1 VTSPAA
7 RNRVGEVVGDKY
19 RIVRFLAEGGMAAV
33 YEARHVVV
41 KRRFAVKFLRP
52 DLTLQRGVLERF
64 QREAETAGSLEKE
77 NVAAALDFGIATDG
91 SPYIVMEFLV
101 GQTLAQ
107 ILAQAGRLSV
117 ERATDLCVQACR
129 GLAAAHDAGIIHRDL
144 KPQNLFVCRRE
155 DGCDLLKVLDFGV
168 AKLEEAESQGMVT
181 RTGATLGTPFYMSP
195 EQARGEKD
203 CDERTDVYG
212 LGAVLYELL
221 SGRRPHAGSTNN
233 AVLHHIATEP
243 AIPLGEGTAGLP
255 PSLVE
260 VVHRCLA
267 RDAKERFASMS
278 ALAEALGPFAR
289 REPWPAPSPDT
300 VSGQGDVASIR
311 TPAALPPAAPSRRR
325 LAVSIALAM
334 VALASVGTMIF
345 LRSHAASPKR
355 RAVLPADTQFF
366 VPPTQPGATA
376 QIASLS
382 HSPREATALTA
393 MTSTPRGLWLIG
405 GTPDEVRS
413 TVRNTMIRAGREKRV
428 PILVPYNHP
437 YRDCAGYGAGGAE
450 DSAAYRAWI
459 DGFIGGIGNERAV
472 VILEPHS
479 IGIVP
484 NNTTID
490 GQPDWCKPTVTDA
503 QGNAVPTKGA
513 TPEKRYAQLNY
524 ALDHLAT
531 QARNALVYLDGT
543 HGAWLPVGE
552 VAYRL
557 ERAGIAKAQGF
568 TVNVSTYESTPQS
581 IQYGRWVSRCLAY
594 ANHPTNRASGL
605 QRYAACPSVNQSTT
619 VQEVEAWYA
628 AHVDSLTPAV
638 DPSSF
643 AHFVIDTSR
652 NGQGPLDVARF
663 GLPPYNQPKD
673 VLEQL
678 AVMRWCN
685 PPGARVGQA
694 PSANT
699 GIPLLDAFL
708 WIKNPGESDGSCN
721 IAGGG
726 RAWDYSQHNPWGI
739 TGDAQKHF
747 DPLWGMVD
755 PGPGEW
761 FPAQALQLAASE
773 AGALPGGK

>member
-1 VTSPAA
+1 VTLPAG
-7 RNRVGEVVGDKY
+7 RNRVGEIVGDKY
-19 RIVRFLAEGGMAAV
+19 RIVRFLAQGGMAAV

-52 DLTLQRGVLERF
+52 DLTLQRGILERF

-91 SPYIVMEFLV
+91 SPYIVMEYLV
-101 GQTLAQ
+101 GETLAQ
-107 ILAQAGRLSV
+107 ILAREGRLPIG
-117 ERATDLCVQACR
+117 RATDLCLQASR
-129 GLAAAHDAGIIHRDL
+129 GLGAAHGAGIIHRDL
-144 KPQNLFVCRRE
+144 KPQNLFVCRHE

-168 AKLEEAESQGMVT
+168 AKLEEAENQGMVT

-221 SGRRPHAGSTNN
+221 SGQRPHVGNTNN
-233 AVLHHIATEP
+233 AVLHHIATQP
-243 AIPLGEGTAGLP
+243 AIPLGDVAAGLP
-255 PSLVE
+255 TPLVE
-260 VVHRCLA
+260 IVHRCLA
-267 RDAKERFASMS
+267 HNPSERFPSMGE
-278 ALAEALGPFAR
+278 LAEALAPFAR
-289 REPWPAPSPDT
+289 REPWPAPSLVVT
-300 VSGQGDVASIR
+300 VGDGTVGDGEVPS
-311 TPAALPPAAPSRRR
+311 TEAARELPPAAARRSRGMPF
-325 LAVSIALAM
+325 V
-334 VALASVGTMIF
+334 LASVALVLAAAGALLF
-345 LRSHAASPKR
+345 LRGHATSPKSR
-355 RAVLPADTQFF
+355 EAALPADTQFF
-366 VPPTQPGATA
+366 VPPTQQGATA
-376 QIASLS
+376 QIASLA
-382 HSPREATALTA
+382 HAPREAAALTA

-459 DGFIGGIGNERAV
+459 EGVIGGIGNERAV

-484 NNTTID
+484 NNTLLD
-490 GQPDWCKPTVTDA
+490 GRPDWCKPTVTNP
-503 QGNAVPTKGA
+503 QGNAVPTQGA
-513 TPEKRYAQLNY
+513 TPEERWAQLNY
-524 ALDHLAT
+524 ALDRLASE
-531 QARNALVYLDGT
+531 ARNVLVYLDGT

-552 VAYRL
+552 VAFRL
-557 ERAGIAKAQGF
+557 DTAGIAKAQGF
-568 TVNVSTYESTPQS
+568 TVNVSTYEATPQS
-581 IQYGRWVSRCLAY
+581 IQYGTWVSKCLAY
-594 ANHPTNRASGL
+594 ANHPTNRERGP
-605 QRYAACPSVNQSTT
+605 QRYADCPGLNASNTVDEVNR
-619 VQEVEAWYA
+619 WYA
-628 AHVDSLTPAV
+628 AHVDSLIPAV
-638 DPSSF
+638 APSLP
-643 AHFVIDTSR
+643 HFVIDTSR
-652 NGQGPLDVARF
+652 NGQGPLDVAPF

-673 VLEQL
+673 VLAKL
-678 AVMRWCN
+678 SVLRWCN

-694 PSANT
+694 PTANT
-699 GIPLLDAFL
+699 GVPLLDAFL

-726 RAWDYSQHNPWGI
+726 RAWDYSQCNPWGI
-739 TGDAQKHF
+739 TGDAQNHF

-761 FPAQALQLAASE
+761 FPAQALELA
-773 AGALPGGK
+773 LK